1 MLVVGLP
8 KIVVNDNG
16 VYKRQEV
23 QTWDKSTAKCY
34 VDELIM
40 TKDAFIECYNK
51 WIKNPNSNS

>member
-8 KIVVNDNG
+8 EIVVNDNG

-51 WIKNPNSNS
+51 WIKQED